1 MDMEYSNG
9 LMEKNI
15 KDIGKMENRM
25 EKEKVIIQEKMFG
38 QKAFGKMEKNKEH
51 KKMKNINPMI

>member
-25 EKEKVIIQEKMFG
+25 EKEKVIIQGKMFG
-38 QKAFGKMEKNKEH
+38 RKVFGKMEKNKEH